1 METSEIISLLFGV
14 LSAPVGLW
22 IQSLLLRKKYN
33 AEIESLRAQVEASKT
48 DTRGDELENVKNG
61 MSILMEQVVE
71 PLKKEINA
79 IRKELARLRRAVEK
93 ANRCPFA
100 DHADACRQCGAFAL
114 QYVSFLKGGA
124 PMDIEVKRMSP
135 TAIEMLDQLSA
146 VCKRFGVDY
155 YAASQN
161 QRDLLDSIALHEYQL
176 KKAHEQELKRSEVP
190 PFLGLKR
197 SDRSN
202 DMPA

>member
-1 METSEIISLLFGV
+1 
-14 LSAPVGLW
+14 
-22 IQSLLLRKKYN
+22 
-33 AEIESLRAQVEASKT
+33 
-48 DTRGDELENVKNG
+48 
-61 MSILMEQVVE
+61 
-71 PLKKEINA
+71 
-79 IRKELARLRRAVEK
+79 
-93 ANRCPFA
+93 
-100 DHADACRQCGAFAL
+100 
-114 QYVSFLKGGA
+114 
-124 PMDIEVKRMSP
+124 MDIEVKRMSP

-161 QRDLLDSIALHEYQL
+161 QRDLLTACPARIPTE
-176 KKAHEQELKRSEVP
+176 KAHEQGLKRSEVP

>member
-1 METSEIISLLFGV
+1 MIGYYEAGFG
-14 LSAPVGLW
+14 AGTP
-22 IQSLLLRKKYN
+22 QQEHFKN
-33 AEIESLRAQVEASKT
+33 A
-48 DTRGDELENVKNG
+48 G
-61 MSILMEQVVE
+61 
-71 PLKKEINA
+71 
-79 IRKELARLRRAVEK
+79 
-93 ANRCPFA
+93 
-100 DHADACRQCGAFAL
+100 AL
-114 QYVSFLKGGA
+114 QKCSPGRVQHFQELKICAHGTILALTFLGKGVF
-124 PMDIEVKRMSP
+124 MDIEVKRMSP
-135 TAIEMLDQLSA
+135 TAIEMLDQLSI

-176 KKAHEQELKRSEVP
+176 KKAHEQGLKRSEVP

>member
-1 METSEIISLLFGV
+1 MTLQYFVTASDTGNRIPIEVDKSTPADLAATKESWQTDWTSEFIGDPALEKYTAKTENGEIVALGAYRETESSMFVYIEYIESHPESNPTLT
-14 LSAPVGLW
+14 
-22 IQSLLLRKKYN
+22 IQKKYLGIGRMMI
-33 AEIESLRAQVEASKT
+33 AFGIQL
-48 DTRGDELENVKNG
+48 
-61 MSILMEQVVE
+61 SI
-71 PLKKEINA
+71 
-79 IRKELARLRRAVEK
+79 
-93 ANRCPFA
+93 
-100 DHADACRQCGAFAL
+100 DSG
-114 QYVSFLKGGA
+114 
-124 PMDIEVKRMSP
+124 
-135 TAIEMLDQLSA
+135 IEMLDQLSA

-176 KKAHEQELKRSEVP
+176 KKAHEQGLKRSEVP

>member
-1 METSEIISLLFGV
+1 MVKIEIGKVMNLKRITKNNQPTKFPFVVTSEAGFG
-14 LSAPVGLW
+14 AGTP
-22 IQSLLLRKKYN
+22 QQEHFKN
-33 AEIESLRAQVEASKT
+33 AGALQKCSPGRAQHFQ
-48 DTRGDELENVKNG
+48 ELKICG
-61 MSILMEQVVE
+61 HGTIL
-71 PLKKEINA
+71 
-79 IRKELARLRRAVEK
+79 
-93 ANRCPFA
+93 
-100 DHADACRQCGAFAL
+100 AL
-114 QYVSFLKGGA
+114 TFLGKGVF
-124 PMDIEVKRMSP
+124 MDIEVKRMSP
-135 TAIEMLDQLSA
+135 TAVEMLDQLSA

-176 KKAHEQELKRSEVP
+176 KKAHEQGLKRSEVP

>member
-1 METSEIISLLFGV
+1 MINIMKQ
-14 LSAPVGLW
+14 GLG
-22 IQSLLLRKKYN
+22 LALPNKKAVPRGRKFSR
-33 AEIESLRAQVEASKT
+33 IENLWPRDGSCPHAFRKRNFYGY
-48 DTRGDELENVKNG
+48 RGQTNV
-61 MSILMEQVVE
+61 
-71 PLKKEINA
+71 
-79 IRKELARLRRAVEK
+79 
-93 ANRCPFA
+93 
-100 DHADACRQCGAFAL
+100 
-114 QYVSFLKGGA
+114 
-124 PMDIEVKRMSP
+124 P

-176 KKAHEQELKRSEVP
+176 KKAHEQGLKRSEVP

>member
-1 METSEIISLLFGV
+1 
-14 LSAPVGLW
+14 
-22 IQSLLLRKKYN
+22 
-33 AEIESLRAQVEASKT
+33 
-48 DTRGDELENVKNG
+48 
-61 MSILMEQVVE
+61 
-71 PLKKEINA
+71 
-79 IRKELARLRRAVEK
+79 
-93 ANRCPFA
+93 
-100 DHADACRQCGAFAL
+100 
-114 QYVSFLKGGA
+114 
-124 PMDIEVKRMSP
+124 MDIEVKRMSP
-135 TAIEMLDQLSA
+135 TAIEMLDQLSV

-176 KKAHEQELKRSEVP
+176 KKAHEQGLKRSEVL